1 MSSRKSYFLQ
11 TEHARTAELEHRV
24 ESARHESQD
33 WVADSAAARVEG
45 QRAAERATAAEQGL
59 EVMKACQA
67 ETEVE
72 LRASLASTEM
82 ALQEALAAL
91 EPERSALASEQVA
104 LESAWMA
111 LEAERKARSEAD
123 QGVLML

>member
-1 MSSRKSYFLQ
+1 MSSCKSYFLWA
-11 TEHARTAELEHRV
+11 EHTRMAKLERRV
-24 ESARHESQD
+24 ESAHREYQD
-33 WVADSAAARVEG
+33 RAAEAAVAQAEG
-45 QRAAERATAAEQGL
+45 QRAAERATAVEQGL
-59 EVMKACQA
+59 EATKARQA